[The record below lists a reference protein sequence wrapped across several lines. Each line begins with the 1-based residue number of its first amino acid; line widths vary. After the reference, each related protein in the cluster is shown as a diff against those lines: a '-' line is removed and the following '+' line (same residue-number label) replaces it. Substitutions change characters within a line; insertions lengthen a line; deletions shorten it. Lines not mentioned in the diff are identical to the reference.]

1 MMTKT
6 SVRITVFLVIVSA
19 VLFGSWKES
28 EPLKKSYPRPRVTG
42 MTYCGS
48 FTFDWQDTAL
58 LARPRIMDGL
68 GNLKYT
74 VTTKS
79 ERAQTYFEQGL
90 RLVYGFNHWE
100 AIQSFTEA
108 VRLDPN
114 FAMGHW
120 GLALAFGPNL
130 NDWNP
135 VDRERIALESIQTAR
150 RLSSNATPMERDFIE
165 ALAARYDGKAH
176 DVRDSLNGTYAAAM
190 KALATRYPEDHEVL
204 TLYADAIMNT
214 MPWNYYEANGTA
226 KTATAE
232 ARKVLEKVLQ
242 KFPDHAGAHHLYIHL
257 MEASATPEAA
267 IKSAR
272 FLETA
277 MPGAG
282 HIVHMPAHIYFRTG
296 EYARGVDLNIKASQ
310 VDEDYLAKSANQGT
324 YRQSYY
330 PHNVD
335 FVSYGSYMDGRSTLA
350 IQTALKLAYKSNF
363 SGPMSEYFLA
373 EPMIA
378 YTRFGKWNDILS
390 LPDPG
395 TKVMLAQVL
404 WRFSRGLAL
413 LRSGYTQEARDELK
427 KLDSLNR
434 LDTLKALY
442 ITFNP
447 ISNASE
453 ISSKILRGEILLK
466 ENRIDEAIR
475 NLEDAVR
482 TEDAMQYTE
491 PPDWKIPA
499 RHYLGAA
506 LLQAERTKEAEKVF
520 SDDLKINRE
529 NGWSLNGLY
538 QAQTKMGKRSESAV
552 TKKRLDVA
560 WKNADIEISLSRF

>member
-1 MMTKT
+1 MKKINL
-6 SVRITVFLVIVSA
+6 RLGIFLLCLSFA
-19 VLFGSWKES
+19 LLGSWKKFERS
-28 EPLKKSYPRPRVTG
+28 PKSYPRAKPLA
-42 MTYCGS
+42 MTMCGS
-48 FTFDWQDTAL
+48 FSFEWSDTAML
-58 LARPRIMDGL
+58 SKPRILEGL
-68 GNLKYT
+68 GNLRYK
-74 VTTKS
+74 VSTKS
-79 ERAQTYFEQGL
+79 PKAQAFFEQGL

-100 AIQSFTEA
+100 AIQSFGEA
-108 VRLDPN
+108 VRLDPG

-135 VDRERIALESIQTAR
+135 VDRERIAFESIQKAQKNAT
-150 RLSSNATPMERDFIE
+150 NATPVERDFID

-176 DVRDSLNGTYAAAM
+176 DIRDSLNARYAEAM
-190 KALATRYPEDHEVL
+190 KTLAGKYPGDHEVQ

-214 MPWNYYEANGTA
+214 MPWDYWEADGSP
-226 KTATAE
+226 KPATRD
-232 ARKVLEKVLQ
+232 ARRVLEDVLM

-257 MEASATPEAA
+257 MEASPTPEIATR
-267 IKSAR
+267 SAR
-272 FLETA
+272 FLEEA
-277 MPGAG
+277 MPAAG

-296 EYARGVDLNIKASQ
+296 EYERGVDLNIKASR
-310 VDEDYLAKSANQGT
+310 VDEDYLARSANQGA

-335 FVSYGSYMDGRSTLA
+335 FVSYGSYMEGRSNLA

-373 EPMIA
+373 EPMVA

-413 LRSGYTQEARDELK
+413 LRSGYTSEARFELD
-427 KLDSLNR
+427 KLDSLNQ
-434 LDTLKALY
+434 LDTLKSLY

-447 ISNASE
+447 VSDASG
-453 ISSKILRGEILLK
+453 ISSKILRAEIQIK
-466 ENRIDEAIR
+466 EGKIDEAIK
-475 NLEDAVR
+475 NLSEAVKIEDNMR
-482 TEDAMQYTE
+482 YTE

-506 LLQAERTKEAEKVF
+506 LMEANKLTEAEKVYA
-520 SDDLKINRE
+520 DDLKINRE
-529 NGWSLNGLY
+529 NAWSLTGLH
-538 QAQTKMGKRSESAV
+538 QTQLKQGRRTEGTA
-552 TKKRLDVA
+552 TAKRLA
-560 WKNADIEISLSRF
+560 KARKNADITIGSSRY

>member
-1 MMTKT
+1 MKKINI
-6 SVRITVFLVIVSA
+6 RLTVF
-19 VLFGSWKES
+19 VLLLSFVVLGSWKGFDRS
-28 EPLKKSYPRPRVTG
+28 RKSYPRPLPLA
-42 MTYCGS
+42 MTTCGS
-48 FTFDWQDTAL
+48 FSFDWSDTASL
-58 LARPRIMDGL
+58 SKPRMLEGL
-68 GNLKYT
+68 GNLQYK
-74 VTTKS
+74 VSTKS
-79 ERAQTYFEQGL
+79 AKAQAFFEQGL

-100 AIQSFTEA
+100 AIQSFGEA
-108 VRLDPN
+108 VRLDPD

-135 VDRERIALESIQTAR
+135 VDRERIAFESIQKAR
-150 RLSSNATPMERDFIE
+150 ASSKNATPVERDFID

-176 DVRDSLNGTYAAAM
+176 DIRDSLNSRYADAM
-190 KALATRYPEDHEVL
+190 KVLAEKYPGDHEAQ
-204 TLYADAIMNT
+204 TLYADAVMNT
-214 MPWNYYEANGTA
+214 MPWDYWEADGSP
-226 KTATAE
+226 KPATRD
-232 ARKVLEKVLQ
+232 ARRVLEAVLA

-257 MEASATPEAA
+257 MEASPTPEVATR
-267 IKSAR
+267 SAR
-272 FLETA
+272 FLEEA

-282 HIVHMPAHIYFRTG
+282 HIVHMPAHIYYRTG
-296 EYARGVDLNIKASQ
+296 EYARGVDLNIKASRI
-310 VDEDYLAKSANQGT
+310 DEDYLARSANQGA

-335 FVSYGSYMDGRSTLA
+335 FVSYGSYMEGRSNLA
-350 IQTALKLAYKSNF
+350 VQTALKLAYKSNF

-413 LRSGYTQEARDELK
+413 LRSGYTSEARFELD

-434 LDTLKALY
+434 LDTLKSLY

-447 ISNASE
+447 VSAASD
-453 ISSKILRGEILLK
+453 ISSKILRAEIQIK
-466 ENRIDEAIR
+466 DGNIDEAIK
-475 NLEDAVR
+475 NLSEAVKIEDQMR
-482 TEDAMQYTE
+482 YTE
-491 PPDWKIPA
+491 PPDWKLPA

-506 LLQAERTKEAEKVF
+506 LLEANKLSDAEKVYIA
-520 SDDLKINRE
+520 DLKINRE
-529 NGWSLNGLY
+529 NGWSLAGL
-538 QAQTKMGKRSESAV
+538 QQTQLKLGRRTDGVATGKRFV
-552 TKKRLDVA
+552 KA
-560 WKNADIEISLSRF
+560 WKNADISIGSSRY